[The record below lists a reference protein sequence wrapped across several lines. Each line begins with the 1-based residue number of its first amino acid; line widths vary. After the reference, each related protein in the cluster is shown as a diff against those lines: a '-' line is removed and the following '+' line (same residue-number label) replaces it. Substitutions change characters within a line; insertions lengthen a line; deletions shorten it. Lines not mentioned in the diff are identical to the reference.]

1 MKKLEKTFKS
11 IQDDLYIFIEY
22 SMRQY
27 HLGNSEVLDDAR
39 VEIQGNIF
47 SLIFPSYIEYINSGR
62 RAGAKM
68 PPSNAIIA
76 WCRVKGIPTDN
87 NTIWRIRQ
95 GIAKQ
100 GIAARPVLD
109 QIFDLAE
116 HEWMTD
122 WSDKLFNEIIEELV
136 EWF

>member
-1 MKKLEKTFKS
+1 MTAKIMKIL
-11 IQDDLYIFIEY
+11 QDELYIILEY
-22 SMRQY
+22 SMKANK
-27 HLGNSEVLDDAR
+27 LGGSDLLDDSR
-39 VEIQGNIF
+39 IDVQNNF
-47 SLIFPSYIEYINSGR
+47 FLLVFPDYVEYINSGR

-68 PPSNAIIA
+68 PPSDAIIQ
-76 WCRVKGIPTDN
+76 WCREKGIPTDN

-116 HEWMTD
+116 NEWMTD
-122 WSDKLFNEIIEELV
+122 WADRVFKEIIEELV

>member
-1 MKKLEKTFKS
+1 MTARIMKIL
-11 IQDDLYIFIEY
+11 QDELYIILEY
-22 SMRQY
+22 SMKANK
-27 HLGNSEVLDDAR
+27 LGGSDLLDDSR
-39 VEIQGNIF
+39 IDVQNNF
-47 SLIFPSYIEYINSGR
+47 FLLVFPDYVEYINSGR

-68 PPSNAIIA
+68 PPSDAIIQ
-76 WCRVKGIPTDN
+76 WCREKGIPTDN

-116 HEWMTD
+116 NEWMTD
-122 WSDKLFNEIIEELV
+122 WADRVFKEIIEELV

>member
-1 MKKLEKTFKS
+1 MTTKVMKIL
-11 IQDDLYIFIEY
+11 QDELYIILEY
-22 SMRQY
+22 TMKANK
-27 HLGNSEVLDDAR
+27 LGGSNLLDDSR
-39 VEIQGNIF
+39 INIQNNF
-47 SLIFPSYIEYINSGR
+47 FLLVFPDYVEYINSGR

-68 PPSNAIIA
+68 PPSDAIIQ
-76 WCRVKGIPTDN
+76 WCREKGIPTDN
-87 NTIWRIRQ
+87 NTIWKIRQ

-116 HEWMTD
+116 NEWMTD
-122 WSDKLFNEIIEELV
+122 WADRVFKEIIEELV

>member
-1 MKKLEKTFKS
+1 MTTKVMKIL
-11 IQDDLYIFIEY
+11 QDELYIILEY
-22 SMRQY
+22 TMKANK
-27 HLGNSEVLDDAR
+27 LGGSDLLDDSR
-39 VEIQGNIF
+39 INIQNNF
-47 SLIFPSYIEYINSGR
+47 FLLVFPDYVEYINSGR

-68 PPSNAIIA
+68 PPSDAIIQ
-76 WCRVKGIPTDN
+76 WCREKGIPTDN

-116 HEWMTD
+116 NEWMTD
-122 WSDKLFNEIIEELV
+122 WADRVFKEIIEELV

>member
-1 MKKLEKTFKS
+1 MTTKVMKIL
-11 IQDDLYIFIEY
+11 QDELYIILEY
-22 SMRQY
+22 TMKANK
-27 HLGNSEVLDDAR
+27 LGGSDLLDDSR
-39 VEIQGNIF
+39 INIQNNF
-47 SLIFPSYIEYINSGR
+47 FLLIFPDYVEYINSGR

-68 PPSNAIIA
+68 PPSDAIIQ
-76 WCRVKGIPTDN
+76 WCREKGIPTDN
-87 NTIWRIRQ
+87 NTIWKIRQ

-116 HEWMTD
+116 NEWMTD
-122 WSDKLFNEIIEELV
+122 WADRVFKEIIEELV

>member
-1 MKKLEKTFKS
+1 MTARIMKIL
-11 IQDDLYIFIEY
+11 QDELYIILEY
-22 SMRQY
+22 SMKANK
-27 HLGNSEVLDDAR
+27 LGGSDLLDDSR
-39 VEIQGNIF
+39 IDVQNNF
-47 SLIFPSYIEYINSGR
+47 FLLVFPDYVEYINSGR

-68 PPSNAIIA
+68 PPSDAIIQ
-76 WCRVKGIPTDN
+76 WCREKGIPTDN

-109 QIFDLAE
+109 QIFELAE
-116 HEWMTD
+116 NEWMTD
-122 WSDKLFNEIIEELV
+122 WADRVFKEIIEELV